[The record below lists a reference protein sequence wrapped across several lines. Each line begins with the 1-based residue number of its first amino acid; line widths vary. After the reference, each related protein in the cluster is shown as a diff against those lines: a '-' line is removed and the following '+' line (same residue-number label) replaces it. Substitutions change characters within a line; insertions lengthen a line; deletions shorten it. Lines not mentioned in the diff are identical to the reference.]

1 MKSTIIQGFALAR
14 AILLDVIS
22 DSGTAC
28 TFEPMGQDEYGLSV
42 SDDKEFR
49 QATALAAQKE
59 DSTLGLLIAVYRS
72 EADNLRVASFSDIDQ
87 AEAFLVK
94 CACDDGL
101 KVKDFEHL
109 KKAELHRNIAAD
121 VFEGHTGQEFARL

>member
-1 MKSTIIQGFALAR
+1 MKSTIIRGFALAR

-22 DSGTAC
+22 DSRTAC

-42 SDDKEFR
+42 ADEKEPR
-49 QATALAAQKE
+49 LAVALAAQKG

-72 EADNLRVASFSDIDQ
+72 EANNMRIAAFSDIDQ

-94 CACDDGL
+94 CACVDGIQ
-101 KVKDFEHL
+101 VKSFRHL
-109 KKAELHRNIAAD
+109 KKAELVKNIAAD
-121 VFEGHTGQEFARL
+121 VFEGHSGYEFASL

>member
-1 MKSTIIQGFALAR
+1 MKSTIIQGFELAR

-42 SDDKEFR
+42 ADDKAHR
-49 QATALAAQKE
+49 LATALAAPKD
-59 DSTLGLLIAVYRS
+59 DSILGLLIATYRS
-72 EADNLRVASFSDIDQ
+72 ESDNLRIAVFSDIDQ

-94 CACDDGL
+94 CADDDGI
-101 KVKDFEHL
+101 KVKNFEHL
-109 KKAELHRNIAAD
+109 RRVERNIVID
-121 VFEGHTGQEFARL
+121 IFEGHTGQEFAHL

>member
-1 MKSTIIQGFALAR
+1 MKSTIVQGFALAR
-14 AILLDVIS
+14 AVLLDIIS

-42 SDDKEFR
+42 ADDKAHR
-49 QATALAAQKE
+49 LATALAAQKD
-59 DSTLGLLIAVYRS
+59 DSTLGLLIATYRS
-72 EADNLRVASFSDIDQ
+72 ESDNLRIAVFSDIDQ

-101 KVKDFEHL
+101 KVKNFEHL
-109 KKAELHRNIAAD
+109 RKIERNIFID
-121 VFEGHTGQEFARL
+121 IFEGHTGQEFAHL

>member
-1 MKSTIIQGFALAR
+1 MKSTIVQGFALAR
-14 AILLDVIS
+14 AVLLDIIS

-42 SDDKEFR
+42 ADDKAHR
-49 QATALAAQKE
+49 LATALAAQKD
-59 DSTLGLLIAVYRS
+59 DSTLGLLIATYRS
-72 EADNLRVASFSDIDQ
+72 ESDNLRIAVFSDIDQ

-101 KVKDFEHL
+101 KVKNFEHL
-109 KKAELHRNIAAD
+109 RKIERNIVID
-121 VFEGHTGQEFARL
+121 IFEGHTGQEFAHL

>member
-14 AILLDVIS
+14 AVLLDIIS

-42 SDDKEFR
+42 SDDKAHR
-49 QATALAAQKE
+49 LATALAVQKK
-59 DSTLGLLIAVYRS
+59 DSILGLLIAVYRS
-72 EADNLRVASFSDIDQ
+72 ETKGLHIAAFSDIDQ

-94 CACDDGL
+94 CARDDGL
-101 KVKDFEHL
+101 KVKNFEHL
-109 KKAELHRNIAAD
+109 RKVARNIIID
-121 VFEGHTGQEFARL
+121 FFEGHTGQEFAHL